1 MENGYALLDGS
12 FPSPE
17 CTFCEKMPYPGEIF
31 LTNKKGKILPLPANS
46 KSLKIAFENHNLTVR
61 WVFPHFS
68 SHTLKFWWFLD
79 GISADWT
86 MKENSRSVSFE
97 RLPPGKYT
105 LKVKVTDIWGH
116 ESRIHTLPV
125 VVLPPWYSSLVAKTI
140 SFLIIGILLLIFI
153 QAIIRKIKKDE
164 ERKREENERE
174 LVKLKNEKLQ
184 AEIAYKV
191 KELGSS
197 TMMIIQKNKILSDLK
212 ELLQKQKAFQN
223 NSLSGKNFSDIMRKI
238 ESTLS
243 SHDDWKTFDIT
254 FDEAHESFMKNLKS
268 RYPDL
273 SPKDIRLCAFL
284 RMNLPSKEIAPLL
297 GISVR
302 GVENHRYRLR
312 RKMNL
317 EHDENL
323 IEVILSL

>member
-1 MENGYALLDGS
+1 
-12 FPSPE
+12 
-17 CTFCEKMPYPGEIF
+17 
-31 LTNKKGKILPLPANS
+31 
-46 KSLKIAFENHNLTVR
+46 
-61 WVFPHFS
+61 
-68 SHTLKFWWFLD
+68 
-79 GISADWT
+79 

-105 LKVKVTDIWGH
+105 LKVKVTDIWLH
-116 ESRIHTLPV
+116 ESKIHSLTV
-125 VVLPPWYSSLVAKTI
+125 VVLPPWYNSVLAKI
-140 SFLIIGILLLIFI
+140 IYFLIIGILLLLFRK
-153 QAIIRKIKKDE
+153 AIIRKIKKDE

-174 LVKLKNEKLQ
+174 LVNLKNEKLQ
-184 AEIAYKV
+184 ADIAYKV

-197 TMMIIQKNKILSDLK
+197 AMMIIQKNKILSDLK

-223 NSLSGKNFSDIMRKI
+223 NSLSGKNFNDIMRKI

-323 IEVILSL
+323 IEVILTL